1 MSTPRHVLVIGA
13 QCPGLGV
20 LAGLEPAAH
29 ALHDTLVSP
38 WAGACAKDPAHGPT
52 LLYGP
57 GLTQDA
63 VEKAVRRAG
72 RAAAEAGAV
81 LVLAFLGHGMAAGT
95 QLYYMAGD
103 SRAEDP
109 LSAVDVGSLLGG
121 LLDTTGLDGLV
132 ALVDTCH
139 AGNALPD
146 LPSLA
151 NGIRRGDTRLSL
163 LMGAAADEEAYAL
176 RFSTTVVK
184 VLQEGVADAGEILTG
199 AAVAQAVRLD
209 GGAVGQNV
217 HYVDYDGAAFAAGPL
232 WLARNARHAAAVAG
246 SPLGPIARA
255 ELAHAFRS
263 LAYTGPDDHL
273 GQADPVGEGS
283 DPAGQSDPA
292 GASHASGQGVL
303 AGAGGSTG
311 ACDGLPGA
319 AGFTGGHPG
328 GGFPGAAGHP
338 GGGLPG
344 AAGHPGGATGGTG
357 PASCLPLAD
366 TVVHPRDLDAL
377 RVRLPELPGPERH
390 WARGVLDALRDA
402 ARTLALLDAWPGADL
417 TTTLLRR
424 TLAAVET
431 AGAPAATA
439 LPDSTGTELLRDAV
453 EHLLLRAPRAGRSR
467 TAPLAAFVARLARD
481 TGVEPQDPALR
492 AWAKDTGAVIDLNDA
507 FARLAERTAE
517 LRLRLVVSLHSA
529 IGDEWPETLEAW
541 LLDDGN
547 VRHREEFACAD
558 QDRAGTERA
567 LVAVLRWASRQARAL
582 DAPLRR
588 VEIAAPAPLLATW
601 RPEEAEFGMRLGA
614 LYDVVLRWSDRIRPP
629 DHLFWINDHARD
641 ILKAIDEHGEG
652 SRVDW
657 FGEDDTRRAAELR
670 ARLMSAPRTR
680 AVALAHRPAQLTGL
694 METLLASSPIVLWPG
709 DEQADATGDEPVP
722 VRVRRSVDAHW
733 HLLPGEF
740 SRAYREKWSACATPG
755 GQRPAPDGAAGPHH
769 LAGLRTVWDGPEWLD
784 FCTWFDREDHAQHP
798 EEHA

>member
-1 MSTPRHVLVIGA
+1 MSGPRHVLVIGA

-20 LAGLEPAAH
+20 LDGLEPAAR
-29 ALHDTLVSP
+29 ALHDTLTSP

-52 LLYGP
+52 LLHGP

-184 VLQEGVADAGEILTG
+184 VLQEGVADAGETLTG
-199 AAVAQAVRLD
+199 AAVARAVRQD

-217 HYVDYDGAAFAAGPL
+217 HYVDYDGAAFATGSL
-232 WLARNARHAAAVAG
+232 WLARNARHAAAGAG
-246 SPLGPIARA
+246 SPLGPVGRA
-255 ELAHAFRS
+255 ELARAFRS
-263 LAYTGPDDHL
+263 LRPTNPGRTS
-273 GQADPVGEGS
+273 GEGE
-283 DPAGQSDPA
+283 PT
-292 GASHASGQGVL
+292 SGPWDGGPP
-303 AGAGGSTG
+303 GAG
-311 ACDGLPGA
+311 
-319 AGFTGGHPG
+319 
-328 GGFPGAAGHP
+328 
-338 GGGLPG
+338 
-344 AAGHPGGATGGTG
+344 TGGTAPAGSG
-357 PASCLPLAD
+357 PVTD
-366 TVVHPRDLDAL
+366 TVLHPSDLDAL
-377 RVRLPELPGPERH
+377 RARLPELPGPGRH
-390 WARGVLDALRDA
+390 WARVVLDALRDA

-417 TTTLLRR
+417 TTALLRR

-431 AGAPAATA
+431 AAVPAPPTA

-467 TAPLAAFVARLARD
+467 TAPLAAFVAHLARD
-481 TGVEPQDPALR
+481 TGVDPQDPVLR

-507 FARLAERTAE
+507 FARLAERTTE

-547 VRHREEFACAD
+547 VRHREAFPCAS
-558 QDRAGTERA
+558 QDRTGTERA
-567 LVAVLRWASRQARAL
+567 LVDVLRWASRQARAL

-641 ILKAIDEHGEG
+641 ILKAIDGQDEG

-657 FGEDDTRRAAELR
+657 FDADDTRRAAELR

-680 AVALAHRPAQLTGL
+680 ALALAHRPAQLRGL

-709 DEQADATGDEPVP
+709 DEPAAGTGDASVP
-722 VRVRRSVDAHW
+722 GPVRRSVDAHW

-740 SRAYREKWSACATPG
+740 SRAYREKWSACATPE
-755 GQRPAPDGAAGPHH
+755 GQPPAPDGVAGPHH

-784 FCTWFDREDHAQHP
+784 FCTWFDREDHEQHP
-798 EEHA
+798 EEHP